1 MNRNKGVAAAVAAVR
16 VLITAWQKQQESNKQ
31 PFKVFI
37 HQGFLIE
44 VLFIYHTMKYSEDI
58 LGNQQKKALVLKAR
72 A

>member
-1 MNRNKGVAAAVAAVR
+1 VKRNEGVAAAVAAVR
-16 VLITAWQKQQESNKQ
+16 VLITAWQKQQESNTQ

-58 LGNQQKKALVLKAR
+58 LGNQQKKPWC
-72 A
+72 